1 MDIDKTPN
9 PADAPS
15 TQAPRKL
22 VCLETYW
29 GDHNGRMFQDTS
41 VLPFLQAL
49 AGRLDPPVALAHRH
63 VESLAHLAQYTAH
76 PDGILWRD
84 PETFDVP
91 VFYLSFHGSPGTL
104 KSAMERLEPAMV
116 VNAFRN
122 WGRNYPNLVYF
133 SACSVLAGEEGR
145 SFAQAFLA
153 ESGCRAVLGY
163 ATDVDWTESMLIDL
177 LFLNRFYRDP
187 DPWANLEA
195 IHASVLEDF
204 TPARRLGFELH
215 RP

>member
-1 MDIDKTPN
+1 MAPST
-9 PADAPS
+9 ADAPS

-41 VLPFLQAL
+41 VRPFLQAL

-104 KSAMERLEPAMV
+104 KSAMERLEPAVV

-145 SFAQAFLA
+145 NFVQAFLA

-177 LFLNRFYRDP
+177 LFLNRYYRDP

-195 IHASVLEDF
+195 IHASVLADF
-204 TPARRLGFELH
+204 APARRLGFELH
-215 RP
+215 RL